1 MAMGQSSA
9 LLDGRAGS
17 GLRGGAHRAVA
28 SQLSP
33 RRTWRHLVPVSTVL
47 TDVTE
52 GGSGLQGSAPE
63 AEEEAADAR
72 EQEVW
77 GGTVPT
83 NENSSVSAFMDEH
96 VRIEKGL
103 VQTVSIKL
111 EAHNSLKYHYML
123 RN

>member
-1 MAMGQSSA
+1 MFLASQWRCYGNGSV
-9 LLDGRAGS
+9 LCLTFDGRAGS
-17 GLRGGAHRAVA
+17 GLRGMAHRAVA

-47 TDVTE
+47 TDATE

-77 GGTVPT
+77 GGAVPT
-83 NENSSVSAFMDEH
+83 NEISL
-96 VRIEKGL
+96 VRNAWIDTFKTE
-103 VQTVSIKL
+103 
-111 EAHNSLKYHYML
+111 L
-123 RN
+123 RLGNYS